1 MNIEL
6 HIDEL
11 ILHGF
16 APADRVPI
24 GEAVRHELTRLLMEQ
39 GMLQRFGG
47 GGEAAE
53 LRGDAIRID
62 HGAKPEMVGKQVAAA
77 VYRRLGTT

>member
-11 ILHGF
+11 VLHGF
-16 APADRVPI
+16 AQGDRVPI

-39 GMLQRFGG
+39 GIPQRLGRG
-47 GGEAAE
+47 AEAAE
-53 LRGDAIRID
+53 LDGGAIHIN

-77 VYRRLGTT
+77 VYGRLGTV